1 MLSKVVAAVPDA
13 VLARYHLGMAQS
25 AAGDD
30 TDARDNL
37 SRAVNSGTQFVGLSE
52 ARATLVK
59 LSKLPSVASSPKS

>member
-1 MLSKVVAAVPDA
+1 MPDA
-13 VLARYHLGMAQS
+13 ALARYHLGMAQS

-37 SRAVNSGTQFVGLSE
+37 TRAVNSGTQFVGLDE